1 MCVRGHPLQH
11 FHDVYGWRS
20 RPYAEARTRCRA
32 YDIMR
37 ADRASL
43 SAGEVARTVA
53 PYQSI
58 RANLPDTEW

>member
-20 RPYAEARTRCRA
+20 RPYAEARTRCGA
-32 YDIMR
+32 YNIMLSR
-37 ADRASL
+37 GESL

-53 PYQSI
+53 PH
-58 RANLPDTEW
+58 